1 MTDEKMEDEVKIDLD
16 DEKSRT
22 LYVRWPK
29 TIRDDKEVMNLFSNE
44 IKVKLPRQKSRCC
57 HIVFSTIQKRDNCL
71 ETMKDKLN
79 VDGKKI
85 VLMPLMAKNLDRRKN
100 KMTRKVESQ
109 KKVVI
114 PRPQHQSAVQSL
126 YVMNIP
132 NETKVQ
138 EVKDAFPESTTL
150 ALLKPREGKN
160 SRAAIIK
167 MSRVEIATAYLNKE
181 NPAPTIHGNKVK
193 IFPYKKKSTSLKK
206 KLAII
211 LKKIESTNEV
221 KDKSDDNNDS

>member
-1 MTDEKMEDEVKIDLD
+1 MMTEEKMEDKVINNLD

-29 TIRDDKEVMNLFSNE
+29 TIRDDKEVMNLFSND

-57 HIVFSTIQKRDNCL
+57 HIVFPTIKKRENCL

-85 VLMPLMAKNLDRRKN
+85 VLMPLMTKSLDRRKN
-100 KMTRKVESQ
+100 KITRKVEVQ

-114 PRPQHQSAVQSL
+114 PRPQFQSSVQSL
-126 YVMNIP
+126 YVTNIP

-138 EVKDAFPESTTL
+138 EVKDAFPESATL
-150 ALLKPREGKN
+150 ALLKPREGKKR
-160 SRAAIIK
+160 SAIIK
-167 MSRVEIATAYLNKE
+167 MSRVELGTAYLNNE
-181 NPAPTIHGNKVK
+181 NPAPIIHGNKVK
-193 IFPYKKKSTSLKK
+193 IFPYKKKSKSLKK
-206 KLAII
+206 KLTTM
-211 LKKIESTNEV
+211 LKKIEKTNQV
-221 KDKSDDNNDS
+221 KDESDDDNDS